1 MQPGT
6 EILIGA
12 SAILVTA
19 LVLGGIQVSRMN
31 KTFIRPKRN
40 DNPTLPTKSIH
51 EQLEETLAER
61 QKIIES
67 LEKK

>member
-1 MQPGT
+1 MQQGT

-12 SAILVTA
+12 IAILITA
-19 LVLGGIQVSRMN
+19 IILGGIQVSRMN
-31 KTFIRPKRN
+31 KTFLQPKRK
-40 DNPTLPTKSIH
+40 DTPTLPTKSIH

-61 QKIIES
+61 QRIIES

>member
-31 KTFIRPKRN
+31 KTFITPKRK
-40 DNPTLPTKSIH
+40 DNPVLPTKSIH

-61 QKIIES
+61 QRIIES

>member
-61 QKIIES
+61 QRIID
-67 LEKK
+67 